1 MARLVITHS
10 TYIEGLLKKLKKL
23 AKHKGIK
30 TITPAVLSKTKGKRD
45 KLEIRVSTK
54 ILGGYKLIARKGKMT
69 QEVYLVTREE
79 ESVIEDMIK
88 NSNPKNIL

>member
-1 MARLVITHS
+1 MGRLVITHS

-54 ILGGYKLIARKGKMT
+54 ILGGYKLIARKGAT
-69 QEVYLVTREE
+69 VQEVFVITELD
-79 ESVIEDMIK
+79 ESDMTSLLI
-88 NSNPKNIL
+88 NL